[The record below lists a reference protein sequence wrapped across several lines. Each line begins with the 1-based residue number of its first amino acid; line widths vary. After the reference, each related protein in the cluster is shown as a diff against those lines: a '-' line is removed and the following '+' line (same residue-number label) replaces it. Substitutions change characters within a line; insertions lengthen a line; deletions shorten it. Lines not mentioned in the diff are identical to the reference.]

1 MTNAKNSKNRFSKRY
16 FWFLFP
22 ISIIFYELIL
32 KFYIF
37 GFSFDEGLL
46 YTLLFSVSIGLLI
59 TAVCTLFKPK
69 IGNILT
75 IIGLIF
81 LLLVYG
87 SQFVYH
93 QIFNKFYIISSIS
106 GAGEAIAGFTNS
118 TIKGIIDSLIFII
131 IFLIPGAVYLFFR
144 KNKLKPRKT
153 KPKSTLILI
162 TTSVFLYL
170 FTIVLIL
177 LSSGGAPSSNDLY
190 FHTFSIDH
198 SVRRFGLLTSSR
210 LDLQHQI
217 FTYSDSSADNDIVEI
232 PDIITNPVQQ
242 QEPEQNVIETN
253 PEPTQDPVEV
263 PPEEEVKPEKEF
275 VPVDNVMIIDY
286 ETLLNTETDPEYDA
300 MNKYFSSLTPTQTNQ
315 YTGIF
320 KGKNLIFMTCEALSK
335 YAIRPDTT
343 PTLYKMMTEGFYFTN
358 FYTPS
363 WTVSTSDGE
372 YVACTGLIPKE
383 GVWSFYR
390 SGLQKNLMAF
400 CMGNTLKALGYRTL
414 AYHNNTYDYY
424 KRNYSHPNM
433 GYIYK
438 AKKNGL
444 EFRGTWP
451 ESDLEMMEITYSDYM
466 YNQPFHAYYMT
477 VSGHMEYTWRD
488 NAMSTKHRSEVQ
500 DLPYSEVVKGY
511 LACNMELDKACEFL
525 LDKLNELGIAENTVI
540 VMSPDHIP
548 YGLTYEQYDELAGRH
563 LDPNTEYYE
572 SVCIIY
578 CQGMEPTVIDKLTCS
593 LDILPTIHNLFGLD
607 YDSRLLMGYD
617 MMSTAPSLV
626 IFDNYSWLSDAGYYN
641 AKTRKFTAN
650 DGVEVD
656 NSYVSNMN
664 KVVANKFKYSTKILD
679 KDYYGYL
686 QKKLNLWPAYNN

>member
-1 MTNAKNSKNRFSKRY
+1 MTTSKIARNRFSKRY

-22 ISIIFYELIL
+22 ISIVFYELII
-32 KFYIF
+32 KISIF
-37 GFSFDEGLL
+37 GFSFDDGLL
-46 YTLLFSVSIGLLI
+46 YTLLFSVSIGLLM

-69 IGNILT
+69 IGNILA
-75 IIGLIF
+75 IIGLII
-81 LLLVYG
+81 LLLIYG

-106 GAGEAIAGFTNS
+106 GAGAAIAGFTNS
-118 TIKGIIDSLIFII
+118 TIKGIFDSLIFII
-131 IFLIPGAVYLFFR
+131 IFLIPGAVYLIFR

-153 KPKSTLILI
+153 KLKSTLILI
-162 TTSVFLYL
+162 ATSVILYF
-170 FTIVLIL
+170 FTIILIL

-210 LDLQHQI
+210 LDLQHLV
-217 FTYSDSSADNDIVEI
+217 FPYSDSSEGNDIVEI
-232 PDIITNPVQQ
+232 PDVITVPVQQ
-242 QEPEQNVIETN
+242 QEPEETDVEQNTEQ
-253 PEPTQDPVEV
+253 EQAPVEEA
-263 PPEEEVKPEKEF
+263 PHEEEF
-275 VPVDNVMIIDY
+275 VPVDNVMIIDF
-286 ETLLNTETDPEYDA
+286 ETLLNTETDSEYDA
-300 MNKYFSSLTPTQTNQ
+300 MNKYFSSLTPTKTNK
-315 YTGIF
+315 YTGMF

-358 FYTPS
+358 FYNPS

-400 CMGNTLKALGYRTL
+400 CMGNTLRAQGYRTL
-414 AYHNNTYDYY
+414 AYHNNTYTYY
-424 KRNYSHPNM
+424 NRDYSHPNM

-438 AKKNGL
+438 GYGNGL
-444 EFRGTWP
+444 NVKKTWP
-451 ESDLEMMEITYSDYM
+451 ESDLEMMELSYEEYM
-466 YNQPFHAYYMT
+466 YNRPFHAYYMT
-477 VSGHMEYTWRD
+477 VSGHMEYTWPD
-488 NAMSTKHRSEVQ
+488 NAMSSKHRSEVA
-500 DLPYSEVVKGY
+500 DLPYSEIVKGY
-511 LACNMELDKACEFL
+511 LACNIELDKACEFL
-525 LDKLNELGIAENTVI
+525 LNKLNELGIAEDTVI
-540 VMSPDHIP
+540 IMSPDHIP
-548 YGLTYEQYDELAGRH
+548 YGLTYEEYDELAGRH

-578 CQGMEPTVIDKLTCS
+578 CQGMEPTVVDKITCS

-617 MMSTAPSLV
+617 MLSTAPSLV
-626 IFDNYSWLSDAGYYN
+626 VFDNYSWLTDAGYYN
-641 AKTRKFTAN
+641 AKKREFIAN
-650 DGVEVD
+650 EGVEVD
-656 NSYVSNMN
+656 SSYVSTMN

-686 QKKLNLWPAYNN
+686 QKKLNLWPAYNK